1 MSRSSWI
8 IGVGPKSNDRCPCKR
23 RTEQR
28 YEENREDGGGDWSD
42 VAASQV
48 KQSLELE
55 EARKDSPEPPE

>member
-8 IGVGPKSNDRCPCKR
+8 IGVGLKSNDKFPCKT

-28 YEENREDGGGDWSD
+28 YRENREDRGGDGSE
-42 VAASQV
+42 VAASQG